1 MEEEIPLEPGVNV
14 RRGER
19 FLRGDDLE
27 PVLRD
32 PLALAMLAAW
42 VNTTPDKLPKE
53 MRAHTCVAT
62 MTAWKRVGDAA
73 VAFLKEQKA

>member
-1 MEEEIPLEPGVNV
+1 MTDAPALRPGVNTKA
-14 RRGER
+14 RER

-42 VNTTPDKLPKE
+42 LNVRVDQIPPTCGRTPARTP
-53 MRAHTCVAT
+53 
-62 MTAWKRVGDAA
+62 
-73 VAFLKEQKA
+73 